1 MKKIYETPEMLV
13 EEICVELP
21 LAASGLPVFGGDD
34 APTVDNLGDIL
45 TKDRK
50 DGDLDLW

>member
-1 MKKIYETPEMLV
+1 MKKIYETPEMIV

-21 LAASGLPVFGGDD
+21 LAASGLPVFSGDE
-34 APTVDNLGDIL
+34 APTVKDLDDIL

-50 DGDLDLW
+50 GGDLDLW